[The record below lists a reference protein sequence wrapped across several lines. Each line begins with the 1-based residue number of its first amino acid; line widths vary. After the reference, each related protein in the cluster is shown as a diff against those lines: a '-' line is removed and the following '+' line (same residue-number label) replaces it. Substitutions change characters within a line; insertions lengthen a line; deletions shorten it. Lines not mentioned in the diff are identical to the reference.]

1 MEKGYIFHVLLHAP
15 MPMHIYF
22 PVFYDCDSFSFGS
35 VIVKAKVRSLANIL
49 MSAAGVLLNYMKN

>member
-1 MEKGYIFHVLLHAP
+1 

-49 MSAAGVLLNYMKN
+49 MSAAGVLLNYMKNQNKKH